1 MKVVL
6 RSSSLAFTLLSIV
19 LNAPI
24 TRVKSKLG
32 DPEPGSSPVT
42 EPVSDSGDGGLLN
55 TESTYQL
62 SPRLSPRP
70 RV

>member
-24 TRVKSKLG
+24 SRVKRRAENAE
-32 DPEPGSSPVT
+32 PERAPAE
-42 EPVSDSGDGGLLN
+42 EPRAVSDDRL
-55 TESTYQL
+55 QL
-62 SPRLSPRP
+62 GSDSAYRLHPRP
-70 RV
+70 RG

>member
-24 TRVKSKLG
+24 SRVKQRSDG
-32 DPEPGSSPVT
+32 AEP
-42 EPVSDSGDGGLLN
+42 DSGPAD
-55 TESTYQL
+55 ESRAASNERGQLGSDTAYQL
-62 SPRLSPRP
+62 HPRP
-70 RV
+70 RG

>member
-24 TRVKSKLG
+24 NRVAPQPDVAGPDRSPG
-32 DPEPGSSPVT
+32 EEPHAVPEERDRFGA
-42 EPVSDSGDGGLLN
+42 G
-55 TESTYQL
+55 STY
-62 SPRLSPRP
+62 RLFPRP
-70 RV
+70 RG

>member
-24 TRVKSKLG
+24 SRVKQRAESAEPDGVPAEEPRAVAG
-32 DPEPGSSPVT
+32 DRVP
-42 EPVSDSGDGGLLN
+42 LAA
-55 TESTYQL
+55 ESAY
-62 SPRLSPRP
+62 RLHPRP
-70 RV
+70 RG